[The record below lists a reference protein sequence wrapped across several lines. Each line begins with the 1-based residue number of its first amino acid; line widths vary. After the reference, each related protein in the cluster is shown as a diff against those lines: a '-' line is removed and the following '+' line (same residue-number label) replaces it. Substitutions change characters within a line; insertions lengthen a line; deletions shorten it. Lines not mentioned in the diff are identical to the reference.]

1 MVHCSAGVG
10 RTGTLIGLDTLAR
23 EIECGREEVDVFN
36 AVYRM
41 REDRELMVQKAVQ
54 YRYLY
59 QCVAEYA
66 REKKWPQQARDGDN
80 KAGAD
85 LLLVCHDQE
94 QVRASMVQVRRD
106 VLSGETPLRRLMDAY
121 GRVVAV
127 RARLGRRTADVSLAA
142 VRDYFKG

>member
-1 MVHCSAGVG
+1 MVSPQGDGSEPSEAAPEAGAAAPQSSRGVSALVHCSAGVG

-80 KAGAD
+80 KAGA
-85 LLLVCHDQE
+85 
-94 QVRASMVQVRRD
+94 
-106 VLSGETPLRRLMDAY
+106 G
-121 GRVVAV
+121 G
-127 RARLGRRTADVSLAA
+127 
-142 VRDYFKG
+142 DYYYCG